1 MTDVLMNLLD
11 KYRNSGGVDRVIA
24 IGPPVMMKAVA
35 DITKPRQIKTIVS
48 LNSVM
53 LDGTG
58 MCGSCRVF
66 IDGEMK
72 LACIDGPEFD
82 AHKVNFEDLISR
94 LEMFKEKESE
104 AINYYSSK
112 AGVKK

>member
-1 MTDVLMNLLD
+1 
-11 KYRNSGGVDRVIA
+11 
-24 IGPPVMMKAVA
+24 
-35 DITKPRQIKTIVS
+35 VS
-48 LNSVM
+48 LNTIM

-66 IDGEMK
+66 VDGEMK

-82 AHKVNFEDLISR
+82 AHQVNFEDLISR

-104 AINYYSSK
+104 AVHCYLKRIG
-112 AGVKK
+112 AER

>member
-1 MTDVLMNLLD
+1 
-11 KYRNSGGVDRVIA
+11 
-24 IGPPVMMKAVA
+24 
-35 DITKPRQIKTIVS
+35 
-48 LNSVM
+48 
-53 LDGTG
+53 
-58 MCGSCRVF
+58 RVF